1 LAFGSGSAT
10 LGKHTAAPKNSGRI
24 EIERETDMSK
34 KTLKKCTVADAYLAV
49 LADRGIDYLFANA
62 GTDFAPLIE
71 ALAKAQTL
79 GTPIPEPITC
89 PHENTAQ
96 HMAIGHYLVSG
107 RPQMT
112 MMHVNVGTANGMN
125 GLLNAARGYVPMLFT
140 AGRTPTNEDTLKGHR
155 SLDIHWTQEMYD
167 QGGMTREA
175 VKWDYELRNAEQVET
190 IVDRALSIAM
200 SEPRGPVYLSL
211 PREVLSLEI
220 DEFTYDSPTKVN
232 PAAPPAPEPTALDEA
247 ASLLANAER
256 PVMITNW
263 GGRNP
268 GVMEPLVAIA
278 ERFAIPVVEYRNRYV
293 AMPPRHPMH
302 AGYNPNPY
310 VEDADVIV
318 VFDTA
323 VPWLPSQV
331 RPPEDCKVIHIAADP
346 MYTMVPVRGFPA
358 HLSLTS
364 PADIAF
370 RMMLPVMAEYEKAAA
385 AKIAARRDKITARH
399 EELEEA
405 WASKLAK
412 EKDQS
417 PISPAFISHCLNNL
431 RDPDTIMVKESPL
444 MGQYVDIDRPGTMLN
459 AGAASGL
466 GHGMGVALGAQL
478 AAPDKLVIGTEGD
491 GAYMFNVPI
500 SAHYVAAEQNLPIL
514 WVVFNN
520 QHWQA
525 VHRSTVGLNPDGY
538 AAKSNRQPLTHFS
551 VEQHYEKAV
560 EVSGGA
566 GFRVTEPGDLMATL
580 DKALNVVTGEKR
592 QALVNVVC
600 GPT

>member
-1 LAFGSGSAT
+1 
-10 LGKHTAAPKNSGRI
+10 
-24 EIERETDMSK
+24 MSK
-34 KTLKKCTVADAYLAV
+34 KTLKKCTVADAYLTV

-140 AGRTPTNEDTLKGHR
+140 AGRTPTNEVTLKGHR

-331 RPPEDCKVIHIAADP
+331 RPPEDCKVIHIASDP